1 MFRGIRDRP
10 FKEHLRQLRAGG
22 RDPADPGEPA
32 AARPRQQQLRR
43 GLLRDRQEGGL
54 IEVVT
59 LLLLASLDFCHPPS
73 DLVKRKRSDSEHL
86 HSKHPRLWREDEK

>member
-10 FKEHLRQLRAGG
+10 FEEHLRQFRARG
-22 RDPADPGEPA
+22 RDPADAGEPA

-43 GLLRDRQEGGL
+43 GLRARQEGGL

-59 LLLLASLDFCHPPS
+59 LLHLASLDFCHPPS
-73 DLVKRKRSDSEHL
+73 NLVK
-86 HSKHPRLWREDEK
+86 